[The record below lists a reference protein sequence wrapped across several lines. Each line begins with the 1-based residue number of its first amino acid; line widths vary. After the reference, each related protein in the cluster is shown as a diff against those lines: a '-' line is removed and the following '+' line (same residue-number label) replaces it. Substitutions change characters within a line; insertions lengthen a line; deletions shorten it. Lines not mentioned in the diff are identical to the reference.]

1 MDILDAERAL
11 AASQNH
17 RILKRVPDAADWNL
31 TATSGDIRRALFVDT
46 ETTGLNHDTD
56 EVIELALLPF
66 EYERDSGVI
75 VRVLEDEAYSGLR
88 QPSIPIPVESAKVHG
103 ITDADVAGKTVDANR
118 VERLVSSAQLIIAHN
133 AGFDRPMVEKHWQI
147 FERMNWACSLNDIEW
162 RDEGLSSGKLDYI
175 LMRMGWFYDAHRAL
189 GDALAGAFL
198 LHSALPISKR
208 VTMQTLLQ
216 CARRPL
222 KAVRAENTAYE
233 ARAALK
239 QRGYRWDPG
248 DIGRQKAWWI
258 MTEDAAGEVAWLN
271 SEIYSAPVE
280 VPVINMP
287 ATRRYSSR
295 LWT

>member
-11 AASQNH
+11 AASHDH
-17 RILKRVPDAADWNL
+17 RILKRIPNASDWGL
-31 TATSGDIRRALFVDT
+31 GDTRGDIRRALFVDT
-46 ETTGLNHDTD
+46 ETTGLNQDTD
-56 EVIELALLPF
+56 EVIELALPPF
-66 EYERDSGVI
+66 EYERDTGVI
-75 VRVLEDEAYSGLR
+75 VRVLEDEAYAGLR
-88 QPSIPIPVESAKVHG
+88 QPSFPIPLDSAKVHG
-103 ITDADVAGKTVDANR
+103 ITDADVAGKTVDADCVVN
-118 VERLVSSAQLIIAHN
+118 LVSSTQLIIAHN
-133 AGFDRPMVEKHWQI
+133 AAFDRPMVEKHWPI
-147 FERMNWACSLNDIEW
+147 FERMNWACSLNDITW
-162 RDEGLSSGKLDYI
+162 RDEGLSSGKLEYL

-198 LHSALPISKR
+198 LHSTLPISKR
-208 VTMQTLLQ
+208 VTMQALLQ

-239 QRGYRWDPG
+239 QRGYRWAPG
-248 DIGRQKAWWI
+248 DTGRQKAWWI
-258 MTEDAAGEVAWLN
+258 MTEDAAGEIAWLN

-295 LWT
+295 LWA